1 MTTPN
6 VYLNFTPSITTGGL
20 TALQL
25 ALASYLVDGNS
36 PPLFPNEN
44 FLTEMKTFADSS
56 PLSPATVDLQ
66 TGNPREPDIAPGL
79 TGIAYVSIGDDI
91 YLIRHAQDC
100 GPDEVNRYE
109 KIYVGNKAQ
118 VAEGSF
124 AYYGGPI
131 ENGST
136 AQGSGSWQLVFNPAT
151 GFNNLQYIEYEREDP
166 PQGDD

>member
-151 GFNNLQYIEYEREDP
+151 GFNNLQYIEYEREDTSSS
-166 PQGDD
+166 D